1 MQYPIA
7 NDCFKVS
14 IDDHSEP
21 QLVSKLLLRVPVWE
35 LHNIMAS
42 PPKEG
47 GLKESRYV
55 DNNRIISDLTLLSIM
70 PPQFKNM
77 YARYKVM
84 CGCE

>member
-7 NDCFKVS
+7 KDCFKVS
-14 IDDHSEP
+14 IDGHSEP

-70 PPQFKNM
+70 PSQFKNM